1 MDWMSTEIVQ
11 KTVFD
16 ITSNKVRWTQFQLYL
31 INRSYHLLT
40 VCQTFGLNVL
50 HTLDKFY

>member
-31 INRSYHLLT
+31 INRSHHLLT
-40 VCQTFGLNVL
+40 MSGVWAKCFT
-50 HTLDKFY
+50 TLDNFIK